1 MTMGP
6 GTVIILTLLAMF
18 VTGLVLGF
26 VWEAYL
32 ITTKD
37 EE

>member
-1 MTMGP
+1 MTVGP
-6 GTVIILTLLAMF
+6 VTVIILTLLMMF

-37 EE
+37 ED